1 MNKYYVFCLIVFT
14 KLCRIRCV
22 HHNATTKNPLKVE
35 YEIIPKRQRL
45 TEDVGISEKLV
56 NNISFH
62 ESFNQFIT
70 LYSLKEYVDD
80 ANANGYHTV
89 VRAMPNA
96 HDDRV
101 RQGWAARKLI
111 EDQVLEH

>member
-1 MNKYYVFCLIVFT
+1 MNKYYVFCLILFT

-22 HHNATTKNPLKVE
+22 HYKATMKSSLKIQ

-45 TEDVGISEKLV
+45 TEDVDVSEKLA
-56 NNISFH
+56 NNILFH
-62 ESFNQFIT
+62 ESFNKFIT

-89 VRAMPNA
+89 AHAMPNA
-96 HDDRV
+96 RDDRV
-101 RQGWAARKLI
+101 RQGWATRKLI